1 MAVIEHAR
9 ILAARERIADVLIKT
24 PLLESRSLSEMTG
37 GRLLLKAEN
46 LQRTGSFKAR
56 GALNRVR
63 LAAESGGLVGVVTG
77 SSGNHGQAVAY
88 AAARVGVPAH
98 IVVPTDA
105 SAAKVEAARAFGAEV
120 EFCGTTS
127 RERLLRAAA
136 VAEELGYLM
145 VPPYD
150 DPDVMAGQGTVG
162 LEILEQAPGLDT
174 VLVPIGGGGLI
185 SGIASAIKALRPE
198 VRVIGVEPEGACAAF
213 LSRQAGRRVEIPAGL
228 TVADGLRTVIPGS
241 LTFPVIEETV
251 DELVTVP
258 DAAIEAALRLIVSR
272 AKTVVEPS
280 GACAAAYALLPSR
293 PLSGRKAVAVL
304 SGGNVDL
311 VVLGRI
317 LARSA

>member
-1 MAVIEHAR
+1 MIELTK
-9 ILAARERIADVLIKT
+9 ITAAQPRIADVLVQT
-24 PLLESRSLSEMTG
+24 PLVESRSLSEMAG
-37 GRLLLKAEN
+37 GRLWLKAEN

-63 LAAESGGLVGVVTG
+63 LAAATGALAGVVTG

-105 SAAKVEAARAFGAEV
+105 TRAKVDAARAFGAEV

-127 RERLLRAAA
+127 RERLARAAA
-136 VAEELGYLM
+136 VAEERGYLM

-150 DPDVMAGQGTVG
+150 DPEVMAGQGTVG
-162 LEILEQAPGLDT
+162 LEILEQAPEVDT

-185 SGIASAIKALRPE
+185 AGIASAVKALRPD
-198 VRVIGVEPEGACAAF
+198 VRVIGVEPEGSCAAF

-228 TVADGLRTVIPGS
+228 TVADGLRTVIPGA
-241 LTFPVIEETV
+241 LTYPVIEEAV
-251 DELVTVP
+251 DELVTVS
-258 DAAIEAALRLIVSR
+258 DAAIEETLRLIMSR
-272 AKTVVEPS
+272 AKMVVEPS
-280 GACAAAYALLPSR
+280 GACAAAFALLPSS
-293 PLSGRKAVAVL
+293 PLAGHTVAAVL

-311 VVLGRI
+311 ASLARI
-317 LARSA
+317 LDTPA